1 MSGNLRAATVLFD
14 GTETIANGAGTD
26 SKAANPGPANDVAIL
41 IENTGAQ
48 SATIT
53 FQAAAND
60 GKLASGRNP
69 DFSAISWY
77 DLIDKADVANASKIQ
92 LVVAAGAKLAL
103 DLSPFAPP
111 YFRVHAAAAAAT
123 TTLKA
128 YLVANG

>member
-1 MSGNLRAATVLFD
+1 MSSNLRAATVLFD
-14 GTETIANGAGTD
+14 GTETINNAVGAD
-26 SKAANPGPANDVAIL
+26 SKAATPGPADDVAVL
-41 IENTGAQ
+41 VENTGAQ
-48 SATIT
+48 SATLT

-60 GKLASGRNP
+60 GKLAAGRNP
-69 DFSAISWY
+69 DFAAISWY
-77 DLIDKADVANASKIQ
+77 DMIDKADVANASKIQ

-111 YFRVHAAAAAAT
+111 YFRVHAVAAAGT